1 MILMKRSS
9 KFYFFITISSGIAI
23 TILLLIFTGDS
34 AVKFFQES
42 FFGLTFGL
50 ILFFMI
56 YSIPLLL
63 LSILPVMFLNHKLEK
78 KLKSAGSH
86 LDQFISKNNETGSSG
101 FFNEDLLKILIDE
114 LLQYRDFSSTGL
126 QDSRSRI
133 KEVFNELSNMLEE
146 SKKLE
151 DVSSR
156 NIEVIH
162 NFSEK
167 INNTGDLSAK
177 QAADIKMLVNLIKSL
192 SETSVQLSNKIT
204 VSIDESSRVSDEAMK
219 SKSRL
224 DGVTET
230 MLNVVKDTQSISDVL
245 DVIGDISDR
254 VNLLSLN
261 AAIEAARAGDAGR
274 GFAVVADEVSKLADQ
289 TSESVSSIM
298 KMVKLQKDEL
308 EKHISVIRQSVDE
321 VGHIMNQISAVNKE
335 LIKIARSVKDQTRMY
350 DIVTSEASK
359 VNSNSEEID
368 DAITQ
373 QKLDI
378 YDVISLITKI
388 IDSNK
393 IRQNQINLL
402 EEIMNKINSDMNF
415 FPKTRDSGKKS

>member
-1 MILMKRSS
+1 MKLTL
-9 KFYFFITISSGIAI
+9 KFYIFISLASGISL
-23 TILLLIFTGDS
+23 TVLLLVFSGDS
-34 AVKFFQES
+34 ALKFFQQS
-42 FFGLTFGL
+42 FLGAIWGLVA
-50 ILFFMI
+50 FFLI
-56 YSIPLLL
+56 YSIPLVS
-63 LSILPVMFLNHKLEK
+63 LSIVPVILSNLKLEN
-78 KLKSAGSH
+78 KLKSAGSL
-86 LDQFISKNNETGSSG
+86 LDKFFSTGRESE
-101 FFNEDLLKILIDE
+101 NYELLNAELLKILTDE
-114 LLQYRDFSSTGL
+114 LLQYRDFSSNRL
-126 QDSRSRI
+126 PDSLSRI
-133 KEVFNELSNMLEE
+133 NDVFNGLSSMLEE
-146 SKKLE
+146 SKKLD

-162 NFSEK
+162 NFSVK
-167 INNTGDLSAK
+167 INNTGNLSAK
-177 QAADIKMLVNLIKSL
+177 QATDIKMLVNLIKSL
-192 SETSVQLSNKIT
+192 SETSMQLSNRIT
-204 VSIDESSRVSDEAMK
+204 ESIEESSRVSDEAMK

-289 TSESVSSIM
+289 TSESVGSIM

-308 EKHISVIRQSVDE
+308 EKHISVIRQSVDD
-321 VGHIMNQISAVNKE
+321 VGHIMNQISEVNKE

-350 DIVTSEASK
+350 DIVTGEASK

-368 DAITQ
+368 EAITQ

-378 YDVISLITKI
+378 YDVIVLITKI
-388 IDSNK
+388 TDLNK

-402 EEIMNKINSDMNF
+402 EEIMNKIKSDMNF
-415 FPKTRDSGKKS
+415 FPKTQI

>member
-1 MILMKRSS
+1 MKLPSR
-9 KFYFFITISSGIAI
+9 FFLLAGFLSGFAI
-23 TILLLIFTGDS
+23 TIILLIVFGEFS
-34 AVKFFQES
+34 LKFFQLS
-42 FFGLTFGL
+42 FLGFGGGL
-50 ILFFMI
+50 IVFFLLFSMPFILFSLYPII
-56 YSIPLLL
+56 YSKNI
-63 LSILPVMFLNHKLEK
+63 LEK
-78 KLKSAGSH
+78 KLKSIGARLS
-86 LDQFISKNNETGSSG
+86 QFKNKSNESDHSALL
-101 FFNEDLLKILIDE
+101 NEDLLKILIEE
-114 LLQYRDFSSTGL
+114 LIHFRDFGSNRL
-126 QDSRSRI
+126 PAVRSHI
-133 KEVFNELSNMLEE
+133 DDVFKELSSMLDE
-146 SKKLE
+146 SKKLG
-151 DVSSR
+151 DMSSR
-156 NIEVIH
+156 NIEVIQ
-162 NFSEK
+162 NFSEE
-167 INNTGDLSAK
+167 INRTGSLSSK
-177 QAADIKMLVNLIKSL
+177 QASDIKMLVNLIKSL

-204 VSIDESSRVSDEAMK
+204 DSIGESSRVSDEAMK
-219 SKSRL
+219 SKSKL

-321 VGHIMNQISAVNKE
+321 VGHIMNQISVVNKE

-350 DIVTSEASK
+350 DIVTTEASK

-373 QKLDI
+373 QKLDM
-378 YDVISLITKI
+378 YDVIVLIKKI
-388 IDSNK
+388 SDFNE
-393 IRQNQINLL
+393 IRYKQIYLL
-402 EEIMNKINSDMNF
+402 EKILSEIKSDMDLFSLTQNSVNL
-415 FPKTRDSGKKS
+415 R